1 MLIKKDVKT
10 KKGLWLRS
18 IITAF
23 FIVIVICF
31 ISTVIGFGFQQAL
44 FGGKFSFP
52 WDTFGLW
59 VLIHTL
65 SCVIAY
71 YLFHGKERTNNEF
84 NFATTS
90 LDIILFVIILVVAFM
105 YAWSL

>member
-18 IITAF
+18 IVNALIV
-23 FIVIVICF
+23 VIVIRF
-31 ISTVIGFGFQQAL
+31 LSAVIGFGFQQAL

-52 WDTFGLW
+52 WDAFGTW
-59 VLIHTL
+59 VVIHTL
-65 SCVIAY
+65 SCIIAY

-84 NFATTS
+84 NLATAL
-90 LDIILFVIILVVAFM
+90 LDIVLFVIIVVVVFM
-105 YAWSL
+105 FAWSL

>member
-10 KKGLWLRS
+10 KKGLWLRN
-18 IITAF
+18 IINAF
-23 FIVIVICF
+23 FIVIVIRF

-65 SCVIAY
+65 SCVLAY
-71 YLFHGKERTNNEF
+71 YLFHGKERTNKEF
-84 NFATTS
+84 NFATAF
-90 LDIILFVIILVVAFM
+90 LDIVLLVIILVVAFM

>member
-10 KKGLWLRS
+10 KKGLWLRN
-18 IITAF
+18 IINAF
-23 FIVIVICF
+23 FIVIVIRF

-52 WDTFGLW
+52 WDSFGLW
-59 VLIHTL
+59 VLVHTL

-71 YLFHGKERTNNEF
+71 YLFQGKVRTSNEF
-84 NFATTS
+84 NFATTF
-90 LDIILFVIILVVAFM
+90 LDIVLFVIILVVAFM

>member
-1 MLIKKDVKT
+1 MIIKKNVKT
-10 KKGLWLRS
+10 KKGLWLRNV
-18 IITAF
+18 INAF
-23 FIVIVICF
+23 FIVIVIRF

-65 SCVIAY
+65 SCVLAY

-84 NFATTS
+84 NFATLF
-90 LDIILFVIILVVAFM
+90 LDIVLFVIILVVAFM